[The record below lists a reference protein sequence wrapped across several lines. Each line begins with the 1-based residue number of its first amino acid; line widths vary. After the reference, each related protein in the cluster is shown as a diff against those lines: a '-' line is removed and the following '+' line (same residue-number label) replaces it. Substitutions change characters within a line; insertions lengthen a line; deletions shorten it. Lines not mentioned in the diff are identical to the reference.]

1 MHRRL
6 KKQTQCKLQIVFN
19 KHCLHMTSA
28 GEADRHHLFDA
39 VLEEVFTVADHLRT
53 AGSAYPQVLP
63 SVKT

>member
-1 MHRRL
+1 
-6 KKQTQCKLQIVFN
+6 
-19 KHCLHMTSA
+19 MTSA